1 MRSTDNHDPNLFLA
15 PPATAEDDNKA
26 EEVDSSA
33 EAMKRLRDPFATGN
47 PADQA
52 AQDEAH
58 EDSRNRR

>member
-15 PPATAEDDNKA
+15 PPANAEDDSKA

-47 PADQA
+47 PADRA
-52 AQDEAH
+52 ESDKSH
-58 EDSRNRR
+58 HRR